1 MMQINFE
8 DVKQLYLRDTGW
20 MQVAA
25 MEEIFFTIGENK
37 NDRKGKKAWKVTA
50 QNGETM
56 IITPGM
62 IEAVQ

>member
-1 MMQINFE
+1 
-8 DVKQLYLRDTGW
+8 
-20 MQVAA
+20 

-50 QNGETM
+50 QNGEV
-56 IITPGM
+56 IVITPGM

>member
-1 MMQINFE
+1 M
-8 DVKQLYLRDTGW
+8 KQLYLRDTGW
-20 MQVAA
+20 MQVAE

-50 QNGETM
+50 QNGEV
-56 IITPGM
+56 IVITPGM